1 VSDQGCDGQHVTTRP
16 GRELTLHNR
25 LSQLDFVDACKLLGP
40 TGAAL
45 IRRGGQLVPD
55 VLEPL
60 PVGAKRA
67 TIRFGPAAR
76 PGGWRAGW
84 RLAGEYRRI
93 PTTLSRA
100 AVN

>member
-1 VSDQGCDGQHVTTRP
+1 VTTRP
-16 GRELTLHNR
+16 GRELTLHDR
-25 LSQLDFVDACKLLGP
+25 LSQLDFADACKLLGP

-45 IRRGGQLVPD
+45 IRRGGQLVPGF
-55 VLEPL
+55 LKPI
-60 PVGAKRA
+60 PVGTKRA
-67 TIRFGPAAR
+67 TIRFGPAGRAD
-76 PGGWRAGW
+76 GWRASW